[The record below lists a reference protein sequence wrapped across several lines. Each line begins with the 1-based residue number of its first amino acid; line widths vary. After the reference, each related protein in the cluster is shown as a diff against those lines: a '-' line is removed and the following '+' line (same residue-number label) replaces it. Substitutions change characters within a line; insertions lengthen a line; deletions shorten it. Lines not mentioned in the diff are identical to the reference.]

1 MRNAHHST
9 LAHHQPQLIDSRH
22 LHTTIH
28 QACHPTAMTSNSP
41 KTENLFPKR
50 YSRLEIIQSIGKEG
64 LQKIRQGK
72 VFILGCGA
80 LGSLSAMYL
89 AASGVGTIGI
99 ADFDTIDA
107 TNLQRQLFY
116 SEDIVGSSK
125 VLELANK
132 MSRLNSDIHLEVF
145 NEMIT
150 ARKAEKIFAGYDFI
164 IDGSDN
170 MSTKQMTSSVCEK
183 INKPYCIGGVEG
195 FAGQV
200 MSWTPGHTGY
210 CGIFGEGNSCSG
222 IIPCAVKGVVGP
234 AAGIVASYQASEA
247 IKFLT
252 GAGNMLYDKLLNF
265 DLLSPSSEIFSIE

>member
-1 MRNAHHST
+1 
-9 LAHHQPQLIDSRH
+9 
-22 LHTTIH
+22 
-28 QACHPTAMTSNSP
+28 MTSNSP

-50 YSRLEIIQSIGKEG
+50 YSRLEIIKSIGKEG

-116 SEDIVGSSK
+116 SEDIVGSAK

-200 MSWTPGHTGY
+200 MS
-210 CGIFGEGNSCSG
+210 
-222 IIPCAVKGVVGP
+222 
-234 AAGIVASYQASEA
+234 
-247 IKFLT
+247 
-252 GAGNMLYDKLLNF
+252 
-265 DLLSPSSEIFSIE
+265 

>member
-1 MRNAHHST
+1 MISSF
-9 LAHHQPQLIDSRH
+9 PQ
-22 LHTTIH
+22 
-28 QACHPTAMTSNSP
+28 
-41 KTENLFPKR
+41 TENFFPKR

-64 LQKIRQGK
+64 IQKIRQGK

-89 AASGVGTIGI
+89 AASGIGTIGI

-116 SEDIVGSSK
+116 SEDLVGDSK
-125 VLELANK
+125 VIQLANK
-132 MSRLNSDIHLEVF
+132 MSRLNSDIRTEVF

-150 ARKAEKIFAGYDFI
+150 AAKAENIFARYDFI

-170 MSTKQMTSSVCEK
+170 MSTKQITASVCEK

-200 MSWTPGHTGY
+200 MSWAPGHTGY
-210 CGIFGEGNSCSG
+210 SGIFGEGSACTG
-222 IIPCAVKGVVGP
+222 IMPCTVKGVVGP

-252 GAGNMLYDKLLNF
+252 GAGKMLYDKLLNF
-265 DLLSPSSEIFSIE
+265 DLLSPSSEIFSIA